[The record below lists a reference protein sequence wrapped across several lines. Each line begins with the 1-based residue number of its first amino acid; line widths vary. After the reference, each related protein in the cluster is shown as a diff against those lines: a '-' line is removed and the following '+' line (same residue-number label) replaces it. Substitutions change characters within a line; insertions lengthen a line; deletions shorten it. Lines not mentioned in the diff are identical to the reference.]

1 MFVGQAFFSP
11 ADLGNTSF
19 ENGDVFW
26 PSNRTGRSLFKSH
39 LNSYAYLRNLIVSK
53 KNKFDK
59 IRDIK
64 EKQKCQP
71 SLKVSKSRKQTY
83 FFSIFQK
90 TSEKLLP

>member
-1 MFVGQAFFSP
+1 MSLIPGKLHSTR
-11 ADLGNTSF
+11 GY
-19 ENGDVFW
+19 
-26 PSNRTGRSLFKSH
+26 SNNEVKAILKSH

-71 SLKVSKSRKQTY
+71 SRSKGQ
-83 FFSIFQK
+83 
-90 TSEKLLP
+90 